1 MDISVKGKNISVGDA
16 LRGYVS
22 DQLRASVTKYFVRAH
37 DGIVIISREAHLFRV
52 DISVHPVAGLL
63 VQGHGTAED
72 PHAAFDASLERVAKQ
87 IRRYKRRIS
96 NHHQKGAVDETMP
109 AQQYI
114 LAAESA
120 GEDELPAEAQP
131 AIIAE
136 LPTEIATLTVGEA
149 VMRLDLAD
157 APAMMFR
164 NRAHGTLNV
173 VYRRADGN
181 IGWIDPS
188 HIQGN

>member
-22 DQLRASVTKYFVRAH
+22 EQLRASVTKYFARAH
-37 DGIVIISREAHLFRV
+37 DGVVIVSREAHLFRV
-52 DISVHPVAGLL
+52 DISVHPVAGFL
-63 VQGHGTAED
+63 VQGHGAAED
-72 PHAAFDASLERVAKQ
+72 PHAAFDAALERVAKQ

-96 NHHQKGAVDETMP
+96 NHHQRGVAEETTP

-114 LAAESA
+114 LAAES
-120 GEDELPAEAQP
+120 GEKELPDGAQP

-136 LPTEIATLTVGEA
+136 LPTEIATLSVSEA
-149 VMRLDLAD
+149 VMRLDLED

-188 HIQGN
+188 RIQGT

>member
-22 DQLRASVTKYFVRAH
+22 DQLRASATKYFARAH
-37 DGIVIISREAHLFRV
+37 DGSVIISREAHLFRV

-63 VQGHGTAED
+63 VQGQGTAED

-96 NHHQKGAVDETMP
+96 NHHQRGVLDETTP

-120 GEDELPAEAQP
+120 EEELPAEAQP

-173 VYRRADGN
+173 VYRRTDGN

-188 HIQGN
+188 HIQGT

>member
-1 MDISVKGKNISVGDA
+1 
-16 LRGYVS
+16 
-22 DQLRASVTKYFVRAH
+22 
-37 DGIVIISREAHLFRV
+37 VIISREAHLFRS
-52 DISVHPVAGLL
+52 DISVHPIAGLL
-63 VQGHGTAED
+63 VQGQGTAED

-96 NHHQKGAVDETMP
+96 NHHQRGVSDETTP

-114 LAAESA
+114 LAAENA
-120 GEDELPAEAQP
+120 EEELPAEAQP

-173 VYRRADGN
+173 VYRRSDGN

-188 HIQGN
+188 HIQGT

>member
-22 DQLRASVTKYFVRAH
+22 DQLRASVTKYFARAH
-37 DGIVIISREAHLFRV
+37 DGSVIISREAHLFRV

-63 VQGHGTAED
+63 VQGQGAAED

-96 NHHQKGAVDETMP
+96 NHHQRGVMDETTP
-109 AQQYI
+109 AQQYV

-120 GEDELPAEAQP
+120 EEELPAEAQP

-173 VYRRADGN
+173 VYRRTDGN

-188 HIQGN
+188 HIQGT